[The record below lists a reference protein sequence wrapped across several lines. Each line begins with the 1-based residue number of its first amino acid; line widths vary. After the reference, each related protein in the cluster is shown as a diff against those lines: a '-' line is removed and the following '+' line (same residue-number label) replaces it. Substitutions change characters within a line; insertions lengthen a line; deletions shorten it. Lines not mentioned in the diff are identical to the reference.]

1 MCSESMSC
9 FKTILLDR
17 LDLALL
23 PHHKVIHTF
32 LWANAAFCIRFAAAA
47 IVCGDSWRLYVFTP
61 LNCEST
67 SSWAVYFGS
76 SSTHRSLRAQ
86 ECELNE

>member
-1 MCSESMSC
+1 MSC

-76 SSTHRSLRAQ
+76 FSTHRSLRAQ